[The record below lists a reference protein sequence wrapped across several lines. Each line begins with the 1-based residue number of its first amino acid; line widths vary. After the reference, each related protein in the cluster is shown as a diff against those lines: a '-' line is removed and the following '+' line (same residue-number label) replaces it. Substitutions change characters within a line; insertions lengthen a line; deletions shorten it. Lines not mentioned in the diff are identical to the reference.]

1 MYSDDEP
8 NGVPNDLVLSYLVG
22 NHPATGVDDFEP

>member
-1 MYSDDEP
+1 MYSDTEP
-8 NGVPNDLVLSYLVG
+8 NEVANDLALSYLVG